1 MAKERIYEL
10 AKELKMPSKSLVK
23 VAKDQGM
30 DIKSHMSSVTP
41 DQAQKLRQVVKGN
54 NQKGANQSKQQA
66 KHHEKNSQAKAGH
79 KGNQQST
86 NQANHNKKNE
96 HHDQKHHDKNHSS
109 KQTNQNNNRHQN
121 DNNGRF
127 GGSLNESGRK
137 GKRFNKKNKKRNK
150 KHNNNGRLRE
160 VKHQQPTQRKDKPL
174 PDVLEYT
181 EGMNAQDLGKILHR
195 SPAEIIKK
203 LFMLGVMINQNQSL
217 DKDTIELLA
226 TDYGIEAKEKV
237 EEDISDIDK
246 MFEEEQNNTDHLVSR
261 PPVVTVMGHVDHG
274 KTTLLDKLR
283 HSHVTEH
290 EAGGITQEIGAYQVH
305 YKDNLITFLDT
316 PGHAAFTEMRARG
329 ANITDITVLVVAAD
343 DGVMPQTVEA
353 IHHAQAAK
361 TPIIVAV
368 NKIDKPGANPE
379 RVIEELAKYNLIPED
394 WGGDTIFV
402 NISAKFGK
410 NIDELLDM
418 IQLQAEMMELKA
430 NPDQNAAGSVV
441 EARLDQGKGSVATV
455 LVQQGTLH
463 VGDPIVVG
471 NTYGRVRTMTN
482 ENGRRI
488 KEATPSTPVE
498 ITGLNSDPEAGDRF
512 IVFDDEKTARAAG
525 EKRAEQAQEE
535 ERKRTSHVTLDN
547 LFDTMKKGQMKTLPL
562 IIKADVQGSV
572 EALSQSL
579 QKIKVD
585 GVRVD
590 IIHQAVGAINESDV
604 TLAEASNAVIIGF
617 NVRPTSLAKSL
628 ADSNKIDIRLHQ
640 VIYNAIE
647 EVEDAMKGMLE
658 PVYKEETIGQV
669 EVRQIYKASK
679 VGTIAGG
686 MVTSGKITRDSK
698 VRLVRDGI
706 VVYSGELGSLKRF
719 KDDVKEVK
727 AGFECGLTIQNYND
741 IKENDVIEAYQMKE
755 VPVK

>member
-54 NQKGANQSKQQA
+54 NQKGANQPKQQA

-96 HHDQKHHDKNHSS
+96 HHEQKHHDKNHSS

-305 YKDNLITFLDT
+305 Y
-316 PGHAAFTEMRARG
+316 
-329 ANITDITVLVVAAD
+329 
-343 DGVMPQTVEA
+343 
-353 IHHAQAAK
+353 
-361 TPIIVAV
+361 
-368 NKIDKPGANPE
+368 
-379 RVIEELAKYNLIPED
+379 
-394 WGGDTIFV
+394 
-402 NISAKFGK
+402 
-410 NIDELLDM
+410 
-418 IQLQAEMMELKA
+418 
-430 NPDQNAAGSVV
+430 
-441 EARLDQGKGSVATV
+441 
-455 LVQQGTLH
+455 
-463 VGDPIVVG
+463 
-471 NTYGRVRTMTN
+471 
-482 ENGRRI
+482 
-488 KEATPSTPVE
+488 
-498 ITGLNSDPEAGDRF
+498 
-512 IVFDDEKTARAAG
+512 
-525 EKRAEQAQEE
+525 
-535 ERKRTSHVTLDN
+535 
-547 LFDTMKKGQMKTLPL
+547 
-562 IIKADVQGSV
+562 
-572 EALSQSL
+572 
-579 QKIKVD
+579 
-585 GVRVD
+585 
-590 IIHQAVGAINESDV
+590 
-604 TLAEASNAVIIGF
+604 
-617 NVRPTSLAKSL
+617 
-628 ADSNKIDIRLHQ
+628 
-640 VIYNAIE
+640 
-647 EVEDAMKGMLE
+647 
-658 PVYKEETIGQV
+658 
-669 EVRQIYKASK
+669 
-679 VGTIAGG
+679 
-686 MVTSGKITRDSK
+686 
-698 VRLVRDGI
+698 
-706 VVYSGELGSLKRF
+706 
-719 KDDVKEVK
+719 
-727 AGFECGLTIQNYND
+727 
-741 IKENDVIEAYQMKE
+741 
-755 VPVK
+755 